1 MNRRS
6 AFFFLCM
13 LFSTQLLAADTGLAE
28 DKAMANIAFS
38 KDKSKGWTREFSVTA
53 VGVDGKFVLN
63 LWNLRRGLK
72 VTAGAHSF
80 ILKASF
86 GRGFYRSLGV
96 GFAEVS
102 AKLQAGGQY
111 KAMGSVNGDRISV
124 WIIESRSGK
133 QVSNV
138 GSKKY
143 ELCFPTMKEP
153 C

>member
-1 MNRRS
+1 MNRR
-6 AFFFLCM
+6 AIFYFLCM
-13 LFSTQLLAADTGLAE
+13 FFSVQLLAADAGLAE

-38 KDKSKGWTREFSVTA
+38 NDKSKGWTREFSVSA

-63 LWNLRRGLK
+63 LWKLRRGLK
-72 VTAGAHSF
+72 VAAGTHSF

-102 AKLQAGGQY
+102 AKVQAGGQY
-111 KAMGSVNGDRISV
+111 KAMGSVNGDHISV
-124 WIIESRSGK
+124 WIIEVKSGK
-133 QVSNV
+133 RISNV

>member
-6 AFFFLCM
+6 AFYFLCM
-13 LFSTQLLAADTGLAE
+13 FFLVQLLASDTSMAE

-53 VGVDGKFVLN
+53 VGVDGKIVLN
-63 LWNLRRGLK
+63 LWKLRRGLN
-72 VTAGAHSF
+72 VPAGAHSF

-86 GRGFYRSLGV
+86 GRGFYRSLGI

-102 AKLQAGGQY
+102 AKLQAGRQY
-111 KAMGSVNGDRISV
+111 KAVGSVNGDRISV
-124 WIIESRSGK
+124 WIIEAKSGK